1 MSAASIAE
9 PCSMAPLGFLG
20 RVARRAVFMRL
31 ARLRRGRIVVND
43 AEGVFSCGER
53 SGLQASLR
61 VHHARFFRRVAS
73 GGSLAAAEAYIRGDW
88 DCDDLTSLFRIFLQN
103 REIAEHVDGGL
114 SRLARWGHR
123 LLHGRRG
130 NSRRGSR
137 RNIAEHYDLGNDFF
151 QLWLDETM
159 AYSCGIFPTPETSL
173 REASVEKFDRVCR
186 KLDLLPCDEVLEIG
200 AGWGGFAI
208 HAAQRYGCRVATTT
222 ISRQQFEAARQR
234 IETKR
239 ARGSDLVARARLPR
253 PDRAVRQ
260 VGFHRDDRSGRT
272 AVSGSFFPPVRQPA
286 AAWRI
291 DGVAGDRDAGVAFR
305 ARSALGRFHSA
316 IRVPRRL
323 PAVAVGDFRRR
334 RPLVR
339 PALRTCG
346 RFRAALRRHVP
357 PLAAEL
363 YEPRSATCVALATAR
378 NSSGFGI
385 FTCAIARRLL
395 RNGRSACCRFNWTSP
410 PAAATRYTSAAAPPN
425 EADVI
430 APLLFAELP

>member
-1 MSAASIAE
+1 MS
-9 PCSMAPLGFLG
+9 LG
-20 RVARRAVFMRL
+20 AVFMRL

-234 IETKR
+234 IETKGLADR
-239 ARGSDLVARARLPR
+239 ISLLEQDYRDLTGQFDKLVSIEMIEAVGLRYLDHFFRQCGNLLRPGGSMVLQAIVMPESRFERVFARRSISFSDTC
-253 PDRAVRQ
+253 
-260 VGFHRDDRSGRT
+260 S
-272 AVSGSFFPPVRQPA
+272 PA
-286 AAWRI
+286 AACR
-291 DGVAGDRDAGVAFR
+291 RCR
-305 ARSALGRFHSA
+305 RF
-316 IRVPRRL
+316 
-323 PAVAVGDFRRR
+323 
-334 RPLVR
+334 
-339 PALRTCG
+339 
-346 RFRAALRRHVP
+346 
-357 PLAAEL
+357 
-363 YEPRSATCVALATAR
+363 
-378 NSSGFGI
+378 
-385 FTCAIARRLL
+385 
-395 RNGRSACCRFNWTSP
+395 
-410 PAAATRYTSAAAPPN
+410 
-425 EADVI
+425 
-430 APLLFAELP
+430 